1 MGQRCLKTIFPS
13 RKATRKRK
21 ERENNI
27 KKTLKD
33 DPEDIEAFEA
43 YKRGELKPLRNS
55 RALIASARGAA
66 LNHRKNKEAR
76 VNIPM
81 NGWTLD
87 TIKSIAEEEGL
98 PYQTLMS
105 SILYKYARKHQAS
118 KDGR

>member
-1 MGQRCLKTIFPS
+1 MT
-13 RKATRKRK
+13 
-21 ERENNI
+21 

-55 RALIASARGAA
+55 KEAVAA
-66 LNHRKNKEAR
+66 LRRAAANYGKNKEAR
-76 VNIPM
+76 VNIRM

-87 TIKSIAEEEGL
+87 TLKSIAEEEGL

-105 SILYKYARKHQAS
+105 SVLYKYARDHQAS
-118 KDGR
+118 KDDRK